1 MHSIDQLTDILGYSK
16 DQVRDRLGL
25 LRPWFDK
32 YIRRG
37 KKNKILVTSDGLG
50 ILRRVKEFDDNGVSL
65 KEIPTKV
72 KAELNEN
79 KESPDSK
86 ERESDTKVSPN
97 HTQTD
102 LIREKDQRI
111 KELQEQVNYLR
122 TQANQKNQLLKEKS
136 KLLKEKDEQINRL
149 IPGETEEPGENG
161 EDDFKK
167 LTLWGV
173 VKKWFTTTT

>member
-102 LIREKDQRI
+102 LIREKDERI
-111 KELQEQVNYLR
+111 QELREQVDYLR
-122 TQANQKNQLLKEKS
+122 AQVDRKEEQLEEKEEEIKQLLPGDVAKRKKS
-136 KLLKEKDEQINRL
+136 SFNRFFDWLLGI
-149 IPGETEEPGENG
+149 
-161 EDDFKK
+161 
-167 LTLWGV
+167 
-173 VKKWFTTTT
+173 